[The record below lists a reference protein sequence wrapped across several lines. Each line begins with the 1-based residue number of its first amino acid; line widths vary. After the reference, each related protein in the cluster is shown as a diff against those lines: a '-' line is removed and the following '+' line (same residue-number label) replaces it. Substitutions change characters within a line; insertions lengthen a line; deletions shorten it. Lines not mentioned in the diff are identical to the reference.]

1 MTSITITVRHFIF
14 VVEMEVQSVTTFNS
28 MVVISYNLRPFDLYL
43 GGIQYSASLVE
54 YVVRHV

>member
-1 MTSITITVRHFIF
+1 
-14 VVEMEVQSVTTFNS
+14 MEVQSVTTFNS